1 MPSHHD
7 APGHARWIDVTR
19 DLNPLADLLAIAFP
33 DLDEEGHA
41 ALRQLRRIAR
51 SRRAQRM
58 YARQEV
64 PGAPLYGFVWEAEG
78 RIVGNVSL
86 VALPVRPKQYLIVN
100 VATHPDYRRQGIARE
115 LMHRAIAHVQRK
127 KAAAIWLQV
136 DTYNRGAIA
145 LYENLGFQARDV
157 VTQWQ
162 AQRRKTAAPPART
175 HDLKIRT
182 GLVRRKEWPQQRAWL
197 EAIYPPDRR
206 WNAPCRPW
214 NALAPT
220 WQGWLQRLL
229 RASAPCKQWVAR
241 RGEQLIG
248 TALWLPRHGGATE
261 ALMLTAPPDLAT
273 DDVVALLAPVQAR
286 ALRPLRAELPQGF
299 LAEGLTAAGFLPKR
313 HLLWMKKTL

>member
-1 MPSHHD
+1 MPPPRD
-7 APGHARWIDVTR
+7 NGRARWIDVTR

-64 PGAPLYGFVWEAEG
+64 PGAPLYGFVWEAED

-115 LMHRAIAHVQRK
+115 LMHRAIAHAQRK
-127 KAAAIWLQV
+127 KAEAIWLQV

-162 AQRRKTAAPPART
+162 AQRGNPAALEAPAS
-175 HDLKIRT
+175 DLKIRP

-214 NALAPT
+214 EVFAPT

-229 RASAPCKQWVAR
+229 RASAPRKQWVAR

-261 ALMLTAPPDLAT
+261 ALMLAAPPDLAA
-273 DDVVALLAPVQAR
+273 DDVAALLAPVQAR